1 MTCSTCVPLL
11 LTECG
16 WIFINHNQISRGLI
30 WLSANSG
37 KFPEP
42 MFSQIKLFKRVE
54 PEGLVTGKGDW
65 AGSVLRVTLLLFGA
79 EVVKLSVS

>member
-11 LTECG
+11 LTEHG
-16 WIFINHNQISRGLI
+16 WIFISHNQIARALQLVVCRFWKTSRT
-30 WLSANSG
+30 S
-37 KFPEP
+37 E
-42 MFSQIKLFKRVE
+42 IKLFKGVE

-65 AGSVLRVTLLLFGA
+65 AGSVLKVILLLFGA